1 MKMRKLFAGLLA
13 TSIVAAGTS
22 AFAAVPVG
30 NIVETKDT
38 ETVSAALPAE
48 GKSGQMTV
56 IVVKLAAP
64 AEGSETVTVPADISD
79 NDIYYIDQAEY
90 TADDMFAD
98 LKLKAGLKVGDYFMV
113 RVGGENVKETGIA
126 EAVYQVVADAPPA
139 PVYTLGD
146 VDTTVGID
154 GNDALT
160 ILNYLS
166 KKITLTEDKL
176 LAADVDATVGI
187 DGNDALTILNY
198 LSKKIESFPA
208 ADR

>member
-30 NIVETKDT
+30 NIVETKDAT
-38 ETVSAALPAE
+38 TVSAALPAE

-139 PVYTLGD
+139 PTYKLGD
-146 VDTTVGID
+146 VTGEGNIDTD
-154 GNDALT
+154 DAIAIFDHMVEIT
-160 ILNYLS
+160 
-166 KKITLTEDKL
+166 TLTGNKW
-176 LAADVDATVGI
+176 LAADVNIDNSVDTDDAI
-187 DGNDALTILNY
+187 DIFDYMVELPSYIMGT
-198 LSKKIESFPA
+198 K
-208 ADR
+208 